1 MSGTKSD
8 AGVSSAPG
16 SDKQFEQALAK
27 DPVWTTVVAR
37 RERKGPNRPVTDEEK
52 AELGTRAEL
61 WKVDP
66 YGDEF
71 WKILEKA
78 RPEEVYEWE
87 RDRSGG
93 RVPPF
98 FNLAECGSCVA
109 GAAYAKRN

>member
-27 DPVWTTVVAR
+27 GPVWKSVVAR
-37 RERKGPNRPVTDEEK
+37 RERKGPNRPAAEEER
-52 AELGTRAEL
+52 AALGTRAEL